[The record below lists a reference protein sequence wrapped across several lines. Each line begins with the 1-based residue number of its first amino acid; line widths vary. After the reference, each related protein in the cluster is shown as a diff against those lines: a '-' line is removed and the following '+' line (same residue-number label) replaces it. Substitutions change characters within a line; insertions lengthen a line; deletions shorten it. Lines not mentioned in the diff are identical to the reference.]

1 MLDRLRGIIN
11 RIKLERKRRK
21 WAKTGNILLDSSAI
35 IFPETLIS
43 AYLGIIQVGEKT
55 CIRGSLEIQ
64 RMNGKIEIGS
74 KCYVGDHTRIW
85 AADNIK
91 IGNNVLIAH
100 NVNIFDNDTHPTD
113 FIERRED
120 AENIIFHRKRA
131 NYLTLHSSPIEIGD
145 DAWIGCNS
153 IILKGVKIGS
163 RSIVAA
169 GSVVTQNVPSDTMV
183 AGNPA
188 RVVKKLQKETI

>member
-1 MLDRLRGIIN
+1 MLGRLRGIIN
-11 RIKLERKRRK
+11 RIKLDRKRRK

-35 IFPETLIS
+35 VFPETSIS
-43 AYLGIIQVGEKT
+43 AYLGRIQVGEKT
-55 CIRGSLEIQ
+55 CIRGRLEIQ

-85 AADNIK
+85 AADSIK

-120 AENIIFHRKRA
+120 AENIIFHGKRVD
-131 NYLTLHSSPIEIGD
+131 YLTLHSAPIEIGD

-153 IILKGVKIGS
+153 IILKGVRIGS

-169 GSVVTQNVPSDTMV
+169 GSVVTKSVPPNTMV

-188 RVVKKLQKETI
+188 RVVKKLQEVI